1 MRTNIE
7 LDDEL
12 VNEALQ
18 LTQVKTKK
26 ELVNLALAELIKAKK
41 KKNLLDLAGQ
51 IQFRDDF
58 DRNQVRRDRNA
69 PD

>member
-69 PD
+69 AD